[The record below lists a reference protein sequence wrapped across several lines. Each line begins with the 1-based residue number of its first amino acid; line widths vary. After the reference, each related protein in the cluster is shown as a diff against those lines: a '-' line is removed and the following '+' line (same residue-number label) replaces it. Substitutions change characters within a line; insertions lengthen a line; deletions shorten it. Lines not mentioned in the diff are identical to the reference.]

1 MIIEASL
8 SDIAHQP
15 TVTSSPGADGTQPA
29 PGDPVMR
36 AFATP
41 EPITVSV
48 DLPVGDVRI
57 VASDRADTTVRVR
70 PTDESR
76 EVDVRCAGRTRV
88 ERVPGGLLVK
98 APRQRGLGLLG
109 RPGSVDITIELPAG
123 SGLHGDSSVAAFH
136 GTGRLGEV
144 RIKTSVGDVDLD
156 QTGRLDLI
164 TGAGTIT
171 VARVDGDAEVSTGTG
186 RIRLGEI
193 DGAAVVKNS
202 NGGTRIDAVAGDLR
216 VSAANGDLAV
226 GRADGNVTA
235 DAGHGEIRIAQVSRG
250 TAALKTGFGEI
261 ELGLRPG
268 APARLDLFTGFGRVR
283 NSLNPADSPDPAD
296 APLAV
301 SARTSHGD
309 ITIRRA

>member
-1 MIIEASL
+1 
-8 SDIAHQP
+8 
-15 TVTSSPGADGTQPA
+15 
-29 PGDPVMR
+29 MR

-48 DLPVGDVRI
+48 ELSVGAVRI
-57 VASDRADTTVRVR
+57 VASDRTDTTVQVR

-76 EVDVRCAGRTRV
+76 ELDVRYAGQTRV

-109 RPGSVDITIELPAG
+109 KPGSVDITIELPAG
-123 SGLHGDSSVAAFH
+123 SGLHGDSSVATFH
-136 GTGRLGEV
+136 GAGRLGEV
-144 RIKTSVGDVDLD
+144 RIKTSAGNVDLD
-156 QTGRLDLI
+156 QTGRLDLS
-164 TGAGTIT
+164 TGAGGIT

-216 VSAANGDLAV
+216 ISAANGDLAV

-235 DAGHGEIRIAQVSRG
+235 DAAHGEIRIGQLSRG
-250 TAALKTGFGEI
+250 TAAIKTGFGEI

-268 APARLDLFTGFGRVR
+268 IPARLDLFTSFGRVR
-283 NSLNPADSPDPAD
+283 NSLNPADSPDSAD
-296 APLAV
+296 AVLAV
-301 SARTSHGD
+301 SARTNHGD